1 MFVNHLSINV
11 HSCDVDNY
19 DEAAGCGVVFCR
31 TRIGYLKR
39 VLNCQ
44 LLVKYT
50 NKQYSEYIEWTWLQV
65 FALSNS
71 QDRNTS
77 TRTDHKQRSASD
89 DFVTDVWTCQQ
100 HYER

>member
-1 MFVNHLSINV
+1 MKKLINRYYNTLPDNYELQFRFANHLFINV

-39 VLNCQ
+39 ILNCQ

-50 NKQYSEYIEWTWLQV
+50 NKQYSEYIE
-65 FALSNS
+65 
-71 QDRNTS
+71 
-77 TRTDHKQRSASD
+77 
-89 DFVTDVWTCQQ
+89 
-100 HYER
+100 